1 MENLYE
7 SYNFEQDI
15 ENFAIMDDKQDNE
28 RVNNIESRNEHEKYP
43 FNSYQRVEQPD
54 DFMSVKK
61 FSNFFSE
68 CVNDDKIDETLFS
81 SNYFSFDENKA
92 TETPRKHQEIEEFP
106 MFYEF
111 SSQLQNKD

>member
-28 RVNNIESRNEHEKYP
+28 ASDLIESKNELMKYP
-43 FNSYQRVEQPD
+43 FSSNQRFEQPD
-54 DFMSVKK
+54 NFMSVKK

-81 SNYFSFDENKA
+81 SNNFSFDENKCPE
-92 TETPRKHQEIEEFP
+92 TEK
-106 MFYEF
+106 
-111 SSQLQNKD
+111 SK